1 MVFYEEFIKGVEEAK
16 FQLQEVETFSPEAK
30 KLVSGLGVGIP
41 LILISLFQLYMAKLD
56 GSMVRVGFGVIF
68 LYIGFKQLKTIL
80 SYKVKVDT
88 VNKKLTVMKMELD
101 LNQVESCTLK
111 EGRVGKNLET
121 VLDIIT
127 LDKRQFIVPLYMN
140 KKIRFVYCIKNI
152 LGNKFVIKK

>member
-16 FQLQEVETFSPEAK
+16 FQLQEVETFSPEVK

-111 EGRVGKNLET
+111 EGRVGKN
-121 VLDIIT
+121 
-127 LDKRQFIVPLYMN
+127 
-140 KKIRFVYCIKNI
+140 
-152 LGNKFVIKK
+152 